1 VYLNTVLHVSNEA
14 PPPRLSRAEQQ
25 ARTRA
30 ALLDAGG
37 RVFVERGFL
46 GSSVEAI
53 ASEAGF
59 TRGAFYAHFSSKE
72 ELFAELLQ
80 ERVYTLYAEMAARSA
95 DPDTHTSPRETGE
108 QLAAIQADP
117 GGRWMFRLWL
127 ELLAHAG
134 RDDEFRKIAA
144 RFWSGNR
151 ALIGAVIAQGYEE
164 AGLAPP
170 ADPERLASALIAMD
184 IGLALQHFVDPEAAP
199 LDLYPE
205 LYDLVFLPLDPSQR
219 SG

>member
-1 VYLNTVLHVSNEA
+1 LYLDTVLDVNQA
-14 PPPRLSRAEQQ
+14 RLTRSEQQ

-53 ASEAGF
+53 AAEAGF
-59 TRGAFYAHFSSKE
+59 TRGAFYSNFDSKE

-80 ERVYTLYAEMAARSA
+80 DRVYALYAEMAARSA
-95 DPDTHTSPRETGE
+95 EPDTRTSPRETGE
-108 QLAAIQADP
+108 QLAAIQDDP

-134 RDDEFRKIAA
+134 RDPEFRRIAA

-151 ALIGAVIAQGYEE
+151 TLIAAAVAKGYEE
-164 AGLAPP
+164 AGITPP
-170 ADPERLASALIAMD
+170 AEPERLASALIAMD

-205 LYDLVFLPLDPSQR
+205 LYDLLFSPLDPAQR
-219 SG
+219 PG

>member
-1 VYLNTVLHVSNEA
+1 VS
-14 PPPRLSRAEQQ
+14 PTRLTRSEQQ

-53 ASEAGF
+53 AAEAGF
-59 TRGAFYAHFSSKE
+59 TRGAFYSNFGSKE

-80 ERVYTLYAEMAARSA
+80 DRVYALYADMAARSA
-95 DPDTHTSPRETGE
+95 EPGTHTSPRETGE
-108 QLAAIQADP
+108 QLAAIQDDP

-134 RDDEFRKIAA
+134 RDGEFSKIAA

-151 ALIGAVIAQGYEE
+151 TLIAAAIAQGYQA
-164 AGLAPP
+164 AGVTPP
-170 ADPERLASALIAMD
+170 AEPERLASALIAMD

-205 LYDLVFLPLDPSQR
+205 LYDLLFSPLDPAQR
-219 SG
+219 PD